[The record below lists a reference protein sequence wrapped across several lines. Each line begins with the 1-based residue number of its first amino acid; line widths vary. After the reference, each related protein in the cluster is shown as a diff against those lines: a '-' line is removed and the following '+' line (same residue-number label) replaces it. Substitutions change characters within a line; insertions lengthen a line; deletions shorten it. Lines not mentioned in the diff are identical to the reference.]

1 MTLSQENKELLE
13 KLKTLVQAADD
24 QATLLQSEIDKLAI
38 KAEVID
44 DEEDKG
50 EHDTENAI
58 DDITT
63 SVSRIKVTHSPKLS
77 KFLKGENFAQYC
89 ERFKEYAYLYKLKD
103 KKLHLYFLQHMNDE
117 TYSILKSV
125 ILGEREQ
132 EDPELFC
139 DEYKRAIYGEES
151 ATLKADVFE
160 CKQLSSESIE
170 EFAYR
175 LREKADVA
183 FSEKKLANQ
192 NCLIT
197 FIKGVRDPYI
207 GRKLNEEELHDFN
220 DAVKLAKR
228 LEVIERM
235 YGDKKETKPAT
246 ILRET
251 QVSFAQSDT
260 SGESRERYHRS
271 KSPSHRTQS
280 RSRERYPRSRTRS
293 SSFDSRNSDR
303 SFNRRSGSNPRW
315 SRDRSRS
322 RGRFGSRSRSRDTR
336 RSNGP
341 KRCWH
346 CNKLGHVKR
355 QCWNLQSQNG
365 SFQRNK
371 SNGQPRN
378 GSNWN
383 GIGNFGSNYNTR
395 FGGPNS
401 EVQLN

>member
-1 MTLSQENKELLE
+1 MTLSQENKDLLDQ
-13 KLKTLVQAADD
+13 LKTLMQAADE

-38 KAEVID
+38 KTEQVE
-44 DEEDKG
+44 DEEDEEK
-50 EHDTENAI
+50 HDTKNAI

-63 SVSRIKVTHSPKLS
+63 SVSRMKVTHSPKLS

-89 ERFKEYAYLYKLKD
+89 ERFKEFAYLYKLKD

-125 ILGEREQ
+125 TLSEREQ

-151 ATLKADVFE
+151 STLKADVFE

-175 LREKADVA
+175 LREKADIA
-183 FSEKKLANQ
+183 FSDKALANQ
-192 NCLIT
+192 NCLIA
-197 FIKGVRDPYI
+197 FIKGVQDPYI

-235 YGDKKETKPAT
+235 YGDKKEVKTS

-260 SGESRERYHRS
+260 SGDRRERYHRS
-271 KSPSHRTQS
+271 KSPSHRTER

-293 SSFDSRNSDR
+293 SSFDSRNSDYSFR
-303 SFNRRSGSNPRW
+303 SRSRSNPRW
-315 SRDRSRS
+315 SQHRRRS
-322 RGRFGSRSRSRDTR
+322 GRRFNSRSRSRDTR
-336 RSNGP
+336 GNNGP

-346 CNKLGHVKR
+346 CNKIGHIRR

-365 SFQRNK
+365 SFQRNR
-371 SNGQPRN
+371 NDGQASN

-383 GIGNFGSNYNTR
+383 GNFGSNYNTH
-395 FGGPNS
+395 FGGSNS

>member
-1 MTLSQENKELLE
+1 MALSQENRELLE

-24 QATLLQSEIDKLAI
+24 QAALMQSEIDKLAV
-38 KAEVID
+38 KTEET
-44 DEEDKG
+44 EEDG
-50 EHDTENAI
+50 EEEKYDTQHAI

-63 SVSRIKVTHSPKLS
+63 SVSKMNVTHSPKLS

-125 ILGEREQ
+125 TLAEREQ
-132 EDPELFC
+132 QDPELFC

-183 FSEKKLANQ
+183 FSDKGLANQ

-220 DAVKLAKR
+220 NAVKLAKR

-235 YGDKKETKPAT
+235 YGDKKDTSPT
-246 ILRET
+246 SILRET
-251 QVSFAQSDT
+251 QVSFAKSDT
-260 SGESRERYHRS
+260 TGENRERFQRS
-271 KSPSHRTQS
+271 ESPTHRTQS

-293 SSFDSRNSDR
+293 SSYDSRNSDR
-303 SFNRRSGSNPRW
+303 GF
-315 SRDRSRS
+315 RSRS
-322 RGRFGSRSRSRDTR
+322 RSNSRWSQDRGRSRQRFSRSRSRDTR
-336 RSNGP
+336 GNNGS

-346 CNKLGHVKR
+346 CNKVGHIRR

-365 SFQRNK
+365 SLQRNRN
-371 SNGQPRN
+371 NGQTRN

-383 GIGNFGSNYNTR
+383 GNFGSNYNTR
-395 FGGPNS
+395 FGGSNS
-401 EVQLN
+401 GIQLN